1 MLGSNISFTNCLFGV
16 YVSGKVSGSNSGIYI
31 SGGTVGDA
39 NNS

>member
-31 SGGTVGDA
+31 NGEIGDA
-39 NNS
+39 ENS